1 MDDHKK
7 KDIVGYI
14 VDVND
19 ITLTVGTDNCSSRVI
34 LPDYTHAFYYALSLM
49 GKARELCQNTLD
61 SGYEKIHYLDY
72 ATGEIDEEKSI
83 PITDPDDYKI
93 DVKMDTTKRGVTR
106 FDIVLYRRNQ
116 ITDRMLEVGDF
127 SLALETARVIKHYE
141 ISIRPLL
148 QYSLDDV
155 IKKLNITATEEDAEK
170 FRKEHETVKLHLPG
184 MPEITISGYNKR
196 TKDEEEK

>member
-1 MDDHKK
+1 MNDQKK
-7 KDIVGYI
+7 NIVGYI

-34 LPDYTHAFYYALSLM
+34 LPDYTYAFYYAMSLM
-49 GKARELCQNTLD
+49 DKARELCQNTLD
-61 SGYEKIHYLDY
+61 SGYEKIYYLDY

-106 FDIVLYRRNQ
+106 FDIVLYQRNQ

-127 SLALETARVIKHYE
+127 SLALETAKEIKHYE

-148 QYSLDDV
+148 QYTLEDV
-155 IKKLNITATEEDAEK
+155 IKKLNITTTEEDAEK

-196 TKDEEEK
+196 KEEEK

>member
-1 MDDHKK
+1 MNDHKK
-7 KDIVGYI
+7 KNIVGYI

-34 LPDYTHAFYYALSLM
+34 FPDYTYAFYYAMSLM

-61 SGYEKIHYLDY
+61 SGYEEIHYLDY
-72 ATGEIDEEKSI
+72 TTGEIDEERSI

-106 FDIVLYRRNQ
+106 FDIVLYQRNQ

-127 SLALETARVIKHYE
+127 SLALETAKEIKHYE

-148 QYSLDDV
+148 QYSLEDV

-196 TKDEEEK
+196 KEDEEEK

>member
-7 KDIVGYI
+7 KNIVGY
-14 VDVND
+14 VVEVND
-19 ITLTVGTDNCSSRVI
+19 ITLTVGTDNCDGRVI
-34 LPDYTHAFYYALSLM
+34 LPDYTYAFYYAMTLM
-49 GKARELCQNTLD
+49 DKARTLCQNTLD
-61 SGYEKIHYLDY
+61 SGYEKIYYLDY
-72 ATGEIDEEKSI
+72 ATGEIDEERSI

-106 FDIVLYRRNQ
+106 FDIVLYQRNQ

-148 QYSLDDV
+148 QYTLEDV
-155 IKKLNITATEEDAEK
+155 IKKLNITATEEDAER
-170 FRKEHETVKLHLPG
+170 FRKEHETIKLQLPG
-184 MPEITISGYNKR
+184 MPEITISGYNKH
-196 TKDEEEK
+196 KEEDK

>member
-34 LPDYTHAFYYALSLM
+34 LPDYTHAFYYALTLM
-49 GKARELCQNTLD
+49 DKARELCQNTLD

-155 IKKLNITATEEDAEK
+155 IKKLNITATEEDAEM